1 MSSLREAAV
10 TLFQILDRLGI
21 IYAVGGSFA
30 SSLRGVARATQDI
43 VNAGG

>member
-10 TLFQILDRLGI
+10 TLFHTLDQLGI

-30 SSLRGVARATQDI
+30 SPM
-43 VNAGG
+43 